1 MCMNPETDINLLQ
14 EAFDIL
20 FQESLDMILF
30 INKDYQIYEAN
41 ILACRYLGLT
51 LKNMRKKK
59 FTNFL
64 EMPKTFKGFCDDVI
78 ANGKE
83 IERFNIKTTEKILI
97 PFDISATLIKVEE
110 EVLFVLICRDVL
122 QIVDS
127 ESRGQLLNSLL
138 RHDLLNKMHTE
149 IGYLD
154 MIKRLYEMD
163 KLDATTFNQIHQRM
177 RDVTVKSIYLI
188 QNAKILGIMDTSK
201 PLVNQKIADIMNH
214 AIRYIQNFFSSS
226 LSIEINKMSN
236 YIVAGDEFTYRV
248 FVNLMIK
255 MLEYRTENTT
265 KPIVVEIN
273 IHAPTME
280 EARIVLHIEGVQLS
294 LEEKREITS
303 SHETENKKIDII
315 VIDSLLDKYRMRL
328 KLQDIK
334 RAGKITGIR
343 MIFKVPIVEWE
354 V

>member
-1 MCMNPETDINLLQ
+1 MNPETDIKLLQ
-14 EAFDIL
+14 EIFDIL
-20 FQESLDMILF
+20 FQESLDMILL
-30 INKDYQIYEAN
+30 INKDNQIYEAN
-41 ILACRYLGLT
+41 IIACRYLGLT

-64 EMPKTFKGFCDDVI
+64 EKPKNFKGFCDDVI
-78 ANGKE
+78 ANGTE

-127 ESRGQLLNSLL
+127 ENRGKLLNSLL
-138 RHDLLNKMHTE
+138 RHDLLNKMHAE

-163 KLDATTFNQIHQRM
+163 KLDETTFNQIHQRM

-188 QNAKILGIMDTSK
+188 QNAKILGILDTSK

-214 AIRYIQNFFSSS
+214 AVRYIQNFFASSI
-226 LSIEINKMSN
+226 SIEINKMSN
-236 YIVAGDEFTYRV
+236 YVIAGDEHTYRV

-255 MLEYRTENTT
+255 MLEYTS
-265 KPIVVEIN
+265 KPIVVEVN
-273 IHAPTME
+273 VHAPTME

-303 SHETENKKIDII
+303 SHEIENKKMDII
-315 VIDSLLDKYRMRL
+315 VIDNLLNIYRMRL

-343 MIFKVPIVEWE
+343 MIFKIPVVEWE

>member
-1 MCMNPETDINLLQ
+1 MNPETDINLVQ
-14 EAFDIL
+14 ETFDIL
-20 FQESLDMILF
+20 FQESLDMILL

-64 EMPKTFKGFCDDVI
+64 DLPTIFKDFCDDI
-78 ANGKE
+78 RAEGKG
-83 IERFNIKTTEKILI
+83 IERFYIKTTEKMLI

-110 EVLFVLICRDVL
+110 EVLFVLICRDVF
-122 QIVDS
+122 QIVES
-127 ESRGQLLNSLL
+127 ENRGQMLNSLI
-138 RHDLLNKMHTE
+138 RHDLLNKMHAE

-154 MIKRLYEMD
+154 MIKRLYEID
-163 KLDATTFNQIHQRM
+163 KLDVSTFNQIHHRM

-188 QNAKILGIMDTSK
+188 QNAKILGIMDNTT
-201 PLVNQKIADIMNH
+201 PPVNQKIADIMNH
-214 AIRYIQNFFSSS
+214 AIRYIQNFFASSI
-226 LSIEINKMSN
+226 SIEITRMSN
-236 YIVAGDEFTYRV
+236 YVVAGDEYTYRV

-255 MLEYRTENTT
+255 MLEYTT
-265 KPIVVEIN
+265 KSIVVEIN
-273 IHAPTME
+273 VATPTSE
-280 EARIVLHIEGVQLS
+280 EARIVFHIEGVKLS

-303 SHETENKKIDII
+303 PNETGNKRIDIV
-315 VIDSLLDKYRMRL
+315 VIATLLDRYGISL

-334 RAGKITGIR
+334 RAGKISGIR
-343 MIFKVPIVEWE
+343 MIFKVPVVEWE